1 MITTRRCFV
10 ALFLLIMATAGA
22 GAAESRV
29 TLSLGHAGAV
39 RAIAGR
45 NGLDLAVSAGED
57 GKLLAWDLLHDG
69 LWTSWQVAHVPLTR
83 LAVHPD
89 RPEVVVFAQDGL
101 SSGRLIGMDWETG
114 KRLFETEVDGTPNFL
129 EYSPQGSFVVYSL
142 DSFDSLFMVD
152 AETGRR
158 RSYIDDEFGVVSFV
172 QIARSE
178 RNIMTYVP
186 SRGEFIYWQLS
197 DGSELQT
204 VDTLKRLAHL
214 TLIDHDTQRFLA
226 AASGD
231 ELVVVDNLTG
241 ATMATYPVSPIHGIS
256 YDPQTERLV
265 VLTEQAGRRTSLA
278 FTYRSGRLRRNFYT
292 LQNPSPDTATIAA
305 VGSGATRGF
314 LTGDT
319 NGEISWFDDT
329 NGRRTA
335 LGPAPD
341 TRVVDLAF
349 TPGRLN
355 LALAKESRAD
365 ELLSVVSDLFDDDR
379 RDVSA
384 SFVRDTRTRLDDMER
399 LRFTA
404 DGERL
409 LVWGGEEA
417 GSIWELLTPSA
428 EPQRIYD
435 DETGV
440 PVRTVRATEAG
451 PLVVHRDGRIVLLS
465 REAEGERFRHKAV
478 GAQDALWD
486 PQLGLVTAKTRTS
499 SFDSSLMIV
508 DPLTEETVAAR
519 TDAFLTTELELDP
532 RSRTLYAIGLH
543 GRQSDPTTRL
553 LELTGSGFSQRTVVD
568 ESSRELS
575 GGDLLWDSR
584 EGVLL
589 SSMTYDEVRR
599 YRSGRDDG
607 SLEPVERL
615 HGTLALGGSLIA
627 AANLDGSVSFW
638 RRESGEHVADLVVVG
653 SEWIAITRRGEYL
666 TSSRAAERY
675 LTFLPA
681 SRTRLELG
689 DFRLSLPFAE

>member
-1 MITTRRCFV
+1 VTTARRCLA
-10 ALFLLIMATAGA
+10 ALFLLVFATAGA
-22 GAAESRV
+22 WAQSRV
-29 TLSLGHAGAV
+29 TLSLGHSGAV

-45 NGLDLAVSAGED
+45 NGLDLAVSVGDD

-101 SSGRLIGMDWETG
+101 SRGRLIGMDWETG
-114 KRLFETEVDGTPNFL
+114 ERLFETEVDGTPNFL
-129 EYSPQGSFVVYSL
+129 EYSPQGSFIVYSV
-142 DSFDSLFMVD
+142 DSFDSLFTVD

-158 RSYIDDEFGVVSFV
+158 RSYIDEEFGVVSFV

-178 RNIMTYVP
+178 RNLMSYVP

-204 VDTLKRLAHL
+204 VDTRERLRHL
-214 TLIDHDTQRFLA
+214 TLVDEDTQRFLA

-256 YDPQTERLV
+256 YDPQTERFL

-278 FTYRSGRLRRNFYT
+278 FTYRSGRLRRNFYS
-292 LQNPSPDTATIAA
+292 LQNLSPDTAALA
-305 VGSGATRGF
+305 VVGSGATRGF

-319 NGEISWFDDT
+319 NGGISWFDDT
-329 NGRRTA
+329 NGRRTVV
-335 LGPAPD
+335 GPAPD

-355 LALAKESRAD
+355 LALSTESRAD
-365 ELLSVVSDLFDDDR
+365 ELLSIVSDLFGEDR
-379 RDVSA
+379 RDISA
-384 SFVRDTRTRLDDMER
+384 SFVRDTRTRLDDMDQ

-404 DGERL
+404 DEDRL
-409 LVWGGEEA
+409 LLWGGEEA
-417 GSIWELLTPSA
+417 GSMWELLTPSA
-428 EPQRIYD
+428 SPERIYD
-435 DETGV
+435 DETDV

-465 REAEGERFRHKAV
+465 REAEVERFRYTAV

-486 PQLGLVTAKTRTS
+486 PQLGLITAKTRTS
-499 SFDSSLMIV
+499 SFDSSLIVV

-553 LELTGSGFSQRTVVD
+553 LGLTGSGFSQSTVLD
-568 ESSRELS
+568 DSSHELS

-589 SSMTYDEVRR
+589 SSMTYGEVRR
-599 YRSGRDDG
+599 YRFGRGDG
-607 SLEPVERL
+607 TLEPVERL
-615 HGTLALGGSLIA
+615 HGALALGGSLIA
-627 AANLDGSVSFW
+627 AVNLDGSVSFW
-638 RRESGEHVADLVVVG
+638 SRESGEHVADFVVVG
-653 SEWIAITRRGEYL
+653 SEWIAITRRGDYL

-681 SRTRLELG
+681 SRTRLGLD
-689 DFRLSLPFAE
+689 DFRVSLPFAE